1 MGYQTGVINL
11 KDLLVPEILKL
22 KVGLRVMTLANA
34 EDGSY
39 HNGSVGTVK
48 GFISEDCVLVDL
60 DNEGE
65 VIVSR
70 YEYLNNEYVTDS
82 EGSLRQKVVGSF
94 AQIPLK
100 IAYYLTAHK
109 SQSVSLDS
117 ACLDLHNCF
126 SEGQAYV
133 ALSRLRSMQGMYL
146 KQPLKERDIKT
157 DKRVISFLESYRS
170 Q

>member
-1 MGYQTGVINL
+1 M
-11 KDLLVPEILKL
+11 
-22 KVGLRVMTLANA
+22 
-34 EDGSY
+34 
-39 HNGSVGTVK
+39 
-48 GFISEDCVLVDL
+48 VDIV
-60 DNEGE
+60 NEGE
-65 VIVSR
+65 VIVGR

-82 EGSLRQKVVGSF
+82 EGNLRQKVVGSF

-157 DKRVISFLESYRS
+157 DKRVISFLEANRPRS